1 MTKITRRSVS
11 LGALSAATL
20 LRTTSSRAQQ
30 QPKRGGTF
38 TAVFINEPASMD
50 PVLGNNPGN
59 DGRSYNL
66 FAEKLLY
73 QDFDGNY
80 KPMLADAW
88 QFSED
93 GLTLTFK
100 LRQGIK
106 FQDGTPFDAAAVKHN
121 LDRARDP
128 SPRSRTAPYLTAL
141 TAVDVVDAST

>member
-20 LRTTSSRAQQ
+20 MRTAPSRAQP

-38 TAVFINEPASMD
+38 TAAFINEPASMD

-66 FAEKLLY
+66 FSEKLLY

-93 GLTLTFK
+93 GLNLTFRLK
-100 LRQGIK
+100 GGIH
-106 FQDGTPFDAAAVKHN
+106 V
-121 LDRARDP
+121 
-128 SPRSRTAPYLTAL
+128 
-141 TAVDVVDAST
+141 